1 MKVRIAIATLMH
13 VCALCC
19 VRYVAHAQTGIVN
32 DPLHL
37 LSNVLQFTN
46 SLDAAIESV
55 EGVEKVWKAS
65 AETTSRLKEIKDQ
78 VEKINKMLSNIQ
90 EIESAI
96 QDLIEMTDMV
106 TAMAKQIKRASSV
119 LSWEESTMA
128 LDMFTSTLT
137 RATRNV
143 ITIKELSMETGKWI
157 MSDAERLAAIARY
170 KMMTAEDKIKMQNGM
185 LAFKEAT
192 DRRRQQKKIMDDFS
206 NGQLNR
212 VVASPANLAVVAIAE
227 EDGESSSLEALIV
240 AASTILGDDEK
251 KATEAAATSV
261 GKVKG
266 VAGYF
271 FDIYYVICGIMGL
284 IGAYKVYSKVQ
295 QGEDFGRSAGVWFMS
310 ALVAAFLGILVQ
322 EFFFK

>member
-1 MKVRIAIATLMH
+1 MKVKIAIATLMQ

-19 VRYVAHAQTGIVN
+19 ARYDVRAQTGIVN

-46 SLDAAIESV
+46 SLDAAMQSV
-55 EGVEKVWKAS
+55 EELKSIYNKGK
-65 AETTSRLKEIKDQ
+65 ETTEHLKEIKKQ
-78 VEKINKMLSNIQ
+78 VEKINKLLRNAQ
-90 EIESAI
+90 EVEYAVR
-96 QDLIEMTDMV
+96 DLIEMADML
-106 TAMAKQIKRASSV
+106 TQMAKQIKRASSV

-128 LDMFTSTLT
+128 LDMFTGTLT
-137 RATRNV
+137 RATRNLT
-143 ITIKELSMETGKWI
+143 TIYDYFDEGKWS
-157 MSDAERLAAIARY
+157 MTDKERKAAIEEEQKKIEEER
-170 KMMTAEDKIKMQNGM
+170 IKMQNGM
-185 LAFKEAT
+185 LAFKDAT

-206 NGQLNR
+206 SGLLNR
-212 VVASPANLAVVAIAE
+212 AVVSPANLAVIAIAKE
-227 EDGESSSLEALIV
+227 EGESSSLEDLIV
-240 AASTILGDDEK
+240 AASAILGDDGK
-251 KATEAAATSV
+251 KATEAATISV

-310 ALVAAFLGILVQ
+310 ALLAAFLGILVQ

>member
-1 MKVRIAIATLMH
+1 
-13 VCALCC
+13 
-19 VRYVAHAQTGIVN
+19 
-32 DPLHL
+32 
-37 LSNVLQFTN
+37 
-46 SLDAAIESV
+46 
-55 EGVEKVWKAS
+55 VEKVWKAS